1 MAGSARPLPAAGGR
15 DVGVLAL
22 CLGAV
27 PLLVW
32 LGNPAVAFLAGAAI
46 VLAFNRQ
53 PLPGGSLLGP
63 LCLQAAIVLLGLE
76 LDLTTL
82 WTLSVRY
89 LGGIA
94 GYVLATLALGF
105 GLGRLLKVEA
115 PASTLVSS
123 GTAICGGTA
132 IATLSGIVRA
142 QPHQTGVALAVVFL
156 LNAVALVGF
165 PVIGHWLE
173 LSQHDFGVWVALA
186 IHDTS
191 SVVATAKIY
200 GAEAAQ
206 VATTLKLGRT
216 LWLVPLAL
224 AVSLS
229 EHRPGQ
235 RPGASGAP
243 SLRRPRRVK
252 VPVFI
257 VLFVAAAAVGTWLPI
272 PGTVS
277 SLVASTSDA
286 LLVTALFLVG
296 TELTRG
302 TARRIRGRMLW
313 QALVLWLIAAPATLA
328 AVVWLG

>member
-1 MAGSARPLPAAGGR
+1 MSGSAPPLPVAGGR
-15 DVGVLAL
+15 EVGAL
-22 CLGAV
+22 LLGIGAA

-32 LGNPAVAFLAGAAI
+32 LGNPAVALLAGAAI
-46 VLAFNRQ
+46 VLTFDRQ
-53 PLPGGSLLGP
+53 PLPGGSALGA

-94 GYVLATLALGF
+94 VYVVATLALGF
-105 GLGRLLKVEA
+105 GLGRLLRVEA
-115 PASTLVSS
+115 PASALVSS

-132 IATLSGIVRA
+132 IATLSAIVRA
-142 QPHQTGVALAVVFL
+142 QPHQTGVALAIVFL
-156 LNAVALVGF
+156 LNALALVGF
-165 PVIGHWLE
+165 PAIGHWLE

-186 IHDTS
+186 VHDTS

-229 EHRPGQ
+229 ARPPG
-235 RPGASGAP
+235 RRPAAPGASSPP
-243 SLRRPRRVK
+243 SSPGVRIPR
-252 VPVFI
+252 FI
-257 VLFVAAAAVGTWLPI
+257 VLFVAAAAAGTWLQI
-272 PGTVS
+272 PST
-277 SLVASTSDA
+277 VASLAAWSSDA

-302 TARRIRGRMLW
+302 TVRRIRGRMLW
-313 QALVLWLIAAPATLA
+313 QALALWLVAAPATLA
-328 AVVWLG
+328 AVLWLR